1 MYLHW
6 WMHRGKNLPNRDLGG
21 RRSGCFIIE
30 SIKTCDIYLHAR
42 NIYIYII
49 FIYICILLYIIYIYI
64 LYIIHIQYLFII
76 FYLSACLS
84 IRQLINAIHYT
95 KAQRMKRAPARIGAT
110 WPLRPEDSETSLSAI
125 LWGYILWPKSPLK
138 YMFGL
143 KKIRGSS

>member
-1 MYLHW
+1 MEKIFQIGTLEAEDPVASSSKVSKHVTYIC
-6 WMHRGKNLPNRDLGG
+6 MHV
-21 RRSGCFIIE
+21 
-30 SIKTCDIYLHAR
+30 
-42 NIYIYII
+42 IYIYILYLY
-49 FIYICILLYIIYIYI
+49 IYAYYYIIYIYI
-64 LYIIHIQYLFII
+64 YIYYIIHIQYLFII